1 MVGRFRDSFQSGWR
15 EAHEQI
21 EIESRASSS
30 KEDLTQE
37 LLGMLSRFAVRGE
50 QVWDDENFRDGYKKV
65 SSGDLVDCRNLL
77 RKFGI
82 TEFIEE

>member
-1 MVGRFRDSFQSGWR
+1 
-15 EAHEQI
+15 
-21 EIESRASSS
+21 
-30 KEDLTQE
+30 
-37 LLGMLSRFAVRGE
+37 MLSRFAVRGE